1 MSCFI
6 GSGILRRW
14 VSESS
19 MSSSRIWL
27 FGMLL
32 YGAGLRLLEALRLR
46 VKDVDIDKA
55 ELTIREA
62 KGNKDRVT
70 VLPDCVREPLSRY
83 LETRHQAHGSELEE
97 GRGRVMLPYAF
108 ARKHPAAE
116 QSWAWQWVFAAKTDF
131 RDRETGRL
139 YRHHLHETVMQRAVR
154 EAAVKAAIVKR
165 ASCHTFRHSFA
176 THFLEDGYDIR
187 TVQELLGQNDVKTT
201 MIYTHVLN
209 RGSRGVRSP
218 ADRLR
223 GGP

>member
-1 MSCFI
+1 
-6 GSGILRRW
+6 
-14 VSESS
+14 

-62 KGNKDRVT
+62 KGNKDRVA
-70 VLPDCVREPLSRY
+70 VLPDCVREPLSRH
-83 LETRHQAHGSELEE
+83 LESRHQAHGSELEE

-131 RDRETGRL
+131 RDREAGRL
-139 YRHHLHETVMQRAVR
+139 YRHHVHETVMQRAVR
-154 EAAVKAAIVKR
+154 EAVVKAAIVKR
-165 ASCHTFRHSFA
+165 ASCHAFQHSFA
-176 THFLEDGYDIR
+176 THLLEDGYDIR
-187 TVQELLGQNDVKTT
+187 TVQELLGHNDVKMT
-201 MIYTHVLN
+201 MI
-209 RGSRGVRSP
+209 
-218 ADRLR
+218 
-223 GGP
+223 